1 MANPSKTRREK
12 QEKCGNAALQTRRVC
27 KKKDLISSKDCSHPS
42 KHLAFRLLQIHHIK
56 ECSTILQNSILRCR
70 PNLPC
75 QDLNISITL

>member
-1 MANPSKTRREK
+1 MELYFFLIGNKKILLRKIANPSKTRREK

-56 ECSTILQNSILRCR
+56 
-70 PNLPC
+70 
-75 QDLNISITL
+75 